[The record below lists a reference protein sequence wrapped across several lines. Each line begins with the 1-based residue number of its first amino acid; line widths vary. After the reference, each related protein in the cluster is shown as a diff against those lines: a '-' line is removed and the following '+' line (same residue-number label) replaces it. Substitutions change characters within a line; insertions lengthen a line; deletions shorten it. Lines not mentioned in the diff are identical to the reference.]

1 MKQIYTYTVIIG
13 MLLSSGSMANTN
25 NINFD
30 AMREFLKAR
39 LSDTSLLDTNTPDQA
54 VSSETNDLYDVD
66 YSAMRKSLKERM
78 NADRQ

>member
-30 AMREFLKAR
+30 AMREFLKSR

-54 VSSETNDLYDVD
+54 VSSDTNDLYDVD